1 MDSSSC
7 QAVTQPTMYCRK
19 CWYILDGL
27 DDPRCPECGRAFDP
41 ANRRTYRTRPRRQ
54 WWSRVLLRVMVVMM
68 LVVAIPAGFLYR
80 RYRIEHRAM
89 AALQTRGFRYRTAPY
104 GPEWLTKWATQRGL
118 PMVEV
123 VVSVPEMFHSDTIS
137 SDLYH
142 PVPAGPA
149 MRYKDADLSHLR
161 GLTDLR
167 ELEIGGREVTN
178 QGLEYLEDLTKLTK
192 LYVLNTQATDDG
204 LRHLQRLTR
213 LRSLCLYRNAV
224 TDEGLEHLRG
234 MTQLEYLYLDD
245 IQLTDRGLPHLARF
259 AKLKVLSI
267 GGADVTDE
275 GLMQLKGLRKLERL
289 YLYGTRV
296 TYDGGARFNAARPNL
311 EVRGP

>member
-1 MDSSSC
+1 MPGDHMDSSSC

-137 SDLYH
+137 SDWNCACQCH
-142 PVPAGPA
+142 FQQHDHFHHGSFWQSDFMVICWE
-149 MRYKDADLSHLR
+149 S
-161 GLTDLR
+161 
-167 ELEIGGREVTN
+167 EIFWV
-178 QGLEYLEDLTKLTK
+178 
-192 LYVLNTQATDDG
+192 
-204 LRHLQRLTR
+204 
-213 LRSLCLYRNAV
+213 
-224 TDEGLEHLRG
+224 
-234 MTQLEYLYLDD
+234 
-245 IQLTDRGLPHLARF
+245 
-259 AKLKVLSI
+259 
-267 GGADVTDE
+267 
-275 GLMQLKGLRKLERL
+275 
-289 YLYGTRV
+289 
-296 TYDGGARFNAARPNL
+296 
-311 EVRGP
+311 